1 MRFGISAL
9 VLLAAT
15 GQSPALTPDQG
26 RLLTMQTRA
35 SALVAQIP
43 AYTCVETTSRL
54 ERLAGGRGVSAD
66 VVSVAVAVV
75 NERETYGWPD
85 GERFLDRQLSEMI
98 GSGLVVTG
106 LFGTLVRGL
115 LISKVDDF
123 EFAGEEKLNSE
134 TALRYNF
141 QVPASEGPWKIRL
154 GKEAGVAGRQG
165 SLWVDPKNL
174 ELRRVEVSPMGLP
187 DNVGLKRLHLIVDFE
202 VMVISERKVLLP
214 AKAWV
219 DAQEQSGRQYRS
231 HVFFNHCRTFGAES
245 TLSSGSDGSTDAGT
259 KSLFQIKALPKGLEI
274 LASLQTPVD
283 CANASPGDELEASIE
298 HQVIWKGRQII
309 APGARLVGHIR
320 QLRPAPDSDEVAVT
334 IEFDRIEAVGGW
346 VQFYAEMK
354 ALGGVPEVPKHKKH
368 PLFEAAPDLTAG
380 KDIGDP
386 EIPGV
391 VTIYLPAAGTIAAG
405 TAMTWKTEDLPSGI
419 VRGSMK

>member
-1 MRFGISAL
+1 M
-9 VLLAAT
+9 
-15 GQSPALTPDQG
+15 TPEQG
-26 RLLTMQTRA
+26 RLLTLQARA

-43 AYTCVETTSRL
+43 DYTCVETTSRL
-54 ERLAGGRGVSAD
+54 ERMAGGRGVSAD
-66 VVSVAVAVV
+66 VVNVAVAVV

-141 QVPASEGPWKIRL
+141 RVPASEGPWKIRL
-154 GKEAGVAGRQG
+154 GKEAGVAGRLG
-165 SLWVDPKNL
+165 SLWVDAKNL

-187 DNVGLKRLHLIVDFE
+187 ERVGLKKLQLIIDFE
-202 VMVISERKVLLP
+202 VIAISGHKVLLP

-245 TLSSGSDGSTDAGT
+245 TLSSGSDPSTDAGT
-259 KSLFQIKALPKGLEI
+259 KSLFQVKALPKGLEI
-274 LASLQTPVD
+274 LASLKTPVD
-283 CANASPGDELEASIE
+283 CATASPGDELEALI
-298 HQVIWKGRQII
+298 VRPVLWKGGQII

-320 QLRPAPDSDEVAVT
+320 QLRPAPDLDEIAVT
-334 IEFDRIEAVGGW
+334 VEFDRVEAVGGW

-354 ALGGVPEVPKHKKH
+354 ALGGVPQMPKHKKH
-368 PLFEAAPDLTAG
+368 PLFEATPDVAGG
-380 KDIGDP
+380 KDIEDP

-391 VTIYLPAAGTIAAG
+391 VTFYLPPSAKIAAG
-405 TAMTWKTEDLPSGI
+405 TAMTWKTADLPSGI
-419 VRGSMK
+419 SRGSMN